1 MLFRSYTQTINVTVA
16 DTITVQTDTLTA
28 ITYSPSGVSISP
40 TDSITGLV
48 AGDTKASLSYT
59 YAGGTTCANGGS
71 CSLGDTGP
79 GGGVV
84 FYSSGGTYYEAA
96 PKTWYSSVTYNGSS
110 YANSNVVYCA
120 NSSNVKIDPYNPP
133 SNTSSTG
140 WGGGSTNTQSF
151 SAYCSL
157 GAVGLLATYSG
168 GGKSDW
174 YIPNLTEMN
183 GLVSYWSGRSA
194 LLTQFDTTTSV
205 FYWTS
210 DASYNAT
217 YGWLLS
223 QPYFNSSQVWSNGG
237 SAFNHQGGKIIPI
250 RSFTA
255 QFSSNYSSSTAP
267 TNAGTY
273 SITPSALTLAGGVS
287 LSNYAAVVY
296 RAGSI
301 TINKASQST
310 LRITSSLAPFSGS
323 SSSIQLTTSG
333 GTDTGTVTYTLVS
346 GGMAQGCAIV
356 GSTLSV
362 TREGTCLVYATK
374 AATQNYLVT
383 SSDTTTINFSIFVS
397 NQPNQ
402 TQSVPTQL
410 PVVGKNALETQ
421 TVTVPSIDSVTLV
434 SVSRMIN
441 GNLATETYY
450 EITGSG
456 FSGATRVTVAGSDA
470 TILSVT
476 NTRITIDTA
485 GLMAGPMFI
494 ECSDGRIGPTP
505 FYMFTP

>member
-1 MLFRSYTQTINVTVA
+1 
-16 DTITVQTDTLTA
+16 
-28 ITYSPSGVSISP
+28 
-40 TDSITGLV
+40 
-48 AGDTKASLSYT
+48 
-59 YAGGTTCANGGS
+59 
-71 CSLGDTGP
+71 
-79 GGGVV
+79 
-84 FYSSGGTYYEAA
+84 
-96 PKTWYSSVTYNGSS
+96 
-110 YANSNVVYCA
+110 
-120 NSSNVKIDPYNPP
+120 
-133 SNTSSTG
+133 
-140 WGGGSTNTQSF
+140 
-151 SAYCSL
+151 
-157 GAVGLLATYSG
+157 
-168 GGKSDW
+168 
-174 YIPNLTEMN
+174 
-183 GLVSYWSGRSA
+183 
-194 LLTQFDTTTSV
+194 
-205 FYWTS
+205 
-210 DASYNAT
+210 
-217 YGWLLS
+217 
-223 QPYFNSSQVWSNGG
+223 
-237 SAFNHQGGKIIPI
+237 
-250 RSFTA
+250 
-255 QFSSNYSSSTAP
+255 
-267 TNAGTY
+267 
-273 SITPSALTLAGGVS
+273 
-287 LSNYAAVVY
+287 

-323 SSSIQLTTSG
+323 SASIQLTTSG

-476 NTRITIDTA
+476 STRITIDTA
-485 GLMAGPMFI
+485 GL
-494 ECSDGRIGPTP
+494 
-505 FYMFTP
+505 